1 MYLHVKKAAKSLW
14 LIFEII
20 CKCIGIP
27 IPSDLFVLVI
37 FACELHHNSTLDI
50 KCLTLFFFF
59 FSESLTK
66 FPRRTST
73 SSGFHGHS
81 QQPEEQLQQQQSMAQ
96 NSNSDPSSIQAS
108 AMPLAVSN
116 GVPSVNNSLN
126 TASTSTSAS
135 TIVGL
140 LHQNS
145 MNSRQ
150 QNSMNN
156 ASSPYGG
163 SSVQIPSPGSSST
176 IPQAQP
182 NPSPFQSPTPS
193 SSNNPPQTS
202 HSALTAT
209 NHMST
214 SNSSMSLQ
222 QPVLSSE
229 ADPSDSQS
237 SVQKI
242 LQDMLMSNQHN
253 GPGGMVGVGSLGN
266 DVKNVNGM
274 LPTNNTGLNGGNCFV
289 GNGTVN
295 SNSGI
300 GGAGFGTMGGGLGQ
314 SAMVNGIRAA
324 MGNNS
329 IMNGRIGMASM
340 ARDQSMNHQ
349 QQDLG
354 NQLLSGLGAGL
365 GAVNGFNNLQFD
377 WKPSP

>member
-1 MYLHVKKAAKSLW
+1 MVPCVMVVHI
-14 LIFEII
+14 IF
-20 CKCIGIP
+20 
-27 IPSDLFVLVI
+27 SV
-37 FACELHHNSTLDI
+37 
-50 KCLTLFFFF
+50 
-59 FSESLTK
+59 FSESLAK
-66 FPRRTST
+66 FPRRTSGA
-73 SSGFHGHS
+73 SGFHSPS
-81 QQPEEQLQQQQSMAQ
+81 QQPEDQLQQQQQQQQTVGQ
-96 NSNSDPSSIQAS
+96 NSNSESSVQAN
-108 AMPLAVSN
+108 AMQLATSN
-116 GVPSVNNSLN
+116 GVANVNNSLN
-126 TASTSTSAS
+126 PASASSTAS

-150 QNSMNN
+150 QNTVNN

-163 SSVQIPSPGSSST
+163 SSVQMPSPGSSNN

-202 HSALTAT
+202 HSALTAA
-209 NHMST
+209 NHMS
-214 SNSSMSLQ
+214 SASSPANISVQ
-222 QPVLSSE
+222 QPALSGEADPRALSGD

-237 SVQKI
+237 AVQKI
-242 LQDMLMSNQHN
+242 LHEMMLCSHLN
-253 GPGGMVGVGSLGN
+253 GGSGGGSGGGGGMVGVGSLGN
-266 DVKNVNGM
+266 DVKNVNGIM
-274 LPTNNTGLNGGNCFV
+274 ATGNNTIINGGNGLV
-289 GNGTVN
+289 GNGAVN
-295 SNSGI
+295 NNPGI
-300 GGAGFGTMGGGLGQ
+300 GTGGYGNMGGGLGQ

-329 IMNGRIGMASM
+329 MMNGRVGMTAM

-354 NQLLSGLGAGL
+354 NQLLNGL